1 MSELQIGLLSIG
13 FLLVVAVY
21 LYGFWQQRS
30 YRRKFGSPSKSPLEN
45 ASHQSKSKFKAAAA
59 DALLDEEVYAL
70 ENPEPQR
77 SSNADE
83 INHLL
88 NPETDYIVIIKL
100 KVPLSS
106 EVLAPL
112 WEQRF
117 DFGKNV
123 NAYGLNAPTS
133 RWERLI
139 PESVHAYSE
148 FKIGLQLANRSG
160 PVSEI
165 RLMNFHEVL
174 RNVSEQINVEVEM
187 PSVVNSLKQA
197 KLLDE
202 FCAEVDQM
210 IGLNILPGGD
220 RLLFGSEIARVAES
234 RGLQLQSD
242 GDFHLLNEN
251 GRTVFSLGN
260 VDKTPFQHH
269 TLTQVRVS
277 GLTLLLD
284 VPRVEHP
291 VSRFDEMAVL
301 ARELANDLRAGLVDD
316 HRVTLGEEAIAQ
328 IQEQVAAIESR
339 MLAGK
344 ITPGSVQALRLF
356 A

>member
-13 FLLVVAVY
+13 ALLVVAVY

-30 YRRKFGSPSKSPLEN
+30 YRSKFGSSSKSPHEKALY
-45 ASHQSKSKFKAAAA
+45 KSNSAAA
-59 DALLDEEVYAL
+59 DALLDEEVAEL
-70 ENPEPQR
+70 ELDEPQR
-77 SSNADE
+77 TSNVDE
-83 INHLL
+83 INTLL
-88 NPETDYIVIIKL
+88 NAETDYLVNIKL
-100 KVPLSS
+100 KAPLSTD
-106 EVLAPL
+106 VLAPL

-123 NAYGLNAPTS
+123 NACGLNAATG

-148 FKIGLQLANRSG
+148 FKIGLQLADRSG
-160 PVSEI
+160 SVSEI
-165 RLMNFHEVL
+165 RLMNFHDVF
-174 RNVSEQINVEVEM
+174 RNIGEQIDAEVEL
-187 PSVVNSLKQA
+187 PSVVNALKQA
-197 KLLDE
+197 KSLDE
-202 FCAEVDQM
+202 FCAAVDQM

-220 RLLFGSEIARVAES
+220 RLIFGSEIARVAES

-242 GDFHLLNEN
+242 GAFHMLNEN

-260 VDKTPFQHH
+260 MDNTPFQHH
-269 TLTQVRVS
+269 TLTQVRVK

-284 VPRVEHP
+284 VPRVEGP
-291 VSRFDEMAVL
+291 TSRFDEMAVL
-301 ARELANDLRAGLVDD
+301 ALELAMDLRAGLVDD
-316 HRVTLGEEAIAQ
+316 HRVSLGDAAIAQ
-328 IQEQVAAIESR
+328 IREQVASIDSR

-344 ITPGSVQALRLF
+344 IAPGSVQALRLF